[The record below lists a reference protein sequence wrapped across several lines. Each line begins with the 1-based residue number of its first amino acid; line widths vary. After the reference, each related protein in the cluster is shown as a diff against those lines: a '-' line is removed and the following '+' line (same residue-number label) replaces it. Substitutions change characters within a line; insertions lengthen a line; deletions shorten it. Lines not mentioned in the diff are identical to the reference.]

1 MGRMARSVVLGFG
14 LIVLGGCT
22 GLSPQYKVWLAE
34 GKRAY
39 ERRQYPR
46 AIQRLSLVVNNAQDL
61 PGLARALYL
70 RGMSHAKSGQRSLAF
85 ADLRRCV
92 GGDPD
97 PDVAW
102 KAHAVLG
109 TLYFEEQ
116 QFDAAARAYEQ
127 AAALMPGIPPVGR
140 IHFQLGRCYERSGR
154 WGEAQIVFR
163 RIAERYPFSGEA
175 AAARR
180 RLALRP
186 THFAVQCGAFQKASN
201 AENFRSELERQGL
214 AAYVR
219 EEPRRLET
227 LHIVLVGRYA
237 TYAAS
242 RQGLAD
248 VRQFVPDAVPWP

>member
-1 MGRMARSVVLGFG
+1 MVLGLG
-14 LIVLGGCT
+14 LMVLGGCT
-22 GLSPQYKVWLAE
+22 GLSPQNRVWLAE

-39 ERRQYPR
+39 ERRQYPH

-70 RGMSHAKSGQRSLAF
+70 RGMAHAKSGQRSLAF

-92 GGDPD
+92 DGAPD
-97 PDVAW
+97 PEVAW
-102 KAHAVLG
+102 KAHSVLG
-109 TLYFEEQ
+109 TLYFEEE
-116 QFDAAARAYEQ
+116 QFASAAREYEQ
-127 AAALMPGIPPVGR
+127 AAALMPAIPQVGR
-140 IHFQLGRCYERSGR
+140 IHFQLGVCYERSGL
-154 WGEAQIVFR
+154 WDEAQAVFR
-163 RIAERYPFSGEA
+163 RIAERYPFSGES

-186 THFAVQCGAFQKASN
+186 THFAVQCGAFQQASN

-237 TYAAS
+237 TYAAA